1 MISKIQLH
9 SYFPKRDLFAG
20 SLNFIHQKTQ
30 GLSKRFFHFGALLP
44 YHPSDLSLSE
54 STPVA
59 LKISR
64 ELVHAT
70 IHMEREKQRGW
81 FSRSFASL
89 GDKPCAF
96 EIHSQTEA
104 MPHLQVGVA
113 HAQGR
118 RPTQEDVH
126 IACSGKIGAGK
137 AFHYD
142 LFGIIDGHGGDATA
156 RFVKAHLQ
164 EEIEKAL
171 LRHDI
176 RLDMYR
182 GKPSQSD
189 IDVWRALK
197 EAFVQLDARI
207 ARESE
212 FYYGESGAV
221 AVITLRIGASL
232 WTANL
237 GDCRAVL
244 KAGDETI
251 QLSVDAKPDMPR
263 FKNGIEKR
271 GGFVEEDENDAP
283 RMHGIRLQTGERSPQ
298 LSCARAFGDKA
309 IRGSRGHYV
318 VSPRPKIT
326 KVDLGAYQ
334 DRPLHLI
341 QACDGI
347 WDVASTRDAASLVGT
362 QDPEKAAA
370 SIVRAALNSGSTDN
384 CSVLLVRLA
393 QRPSTS

>member
-1 MISKIQLH
+1 
-9 SYFPKRDLFAG
+9 
-20 SLNFIHQKTQ
+20 
-30 GLSKRFFHFGALLP
+30 
-44 YHPSDLSLSE
+44 
-54 STPVA
+54 
-59 LKISR
+59 
-64 ELVHAT
+64 
-70 IHMEREKQRGW
+70 MEREKQRGW

-126 IACSGKIGAGK
+126 IACSGQIGAGK

-142 LFGIIDGHGGDATA
+142 LFGIVDGHGGDATA
-156 RFVKAHLQ
+156 NFVKAHLQ

-171 LRHDI
+171 LKHDV
-176 RLDMYR
+176 RFDMYR
-182 GKPSQSD
+182 GQSTQSD
-189 IDVWRALK
+189 RDVWKALK

-207 ARESE
+207 AREI
-212 FYYGESGAV
+212 GDDSGAA
-221 AVITLRIGASL
+221 AVITLRMGASL

-244 KAGDETI
+244 TAGRAMS
-251 QLSVDAKPDMPR
+251 QLSFDAKPDIPR
-263 FKNGIEKR
+263 FKKGIEKR
-271 GGFVEEDENDAP
+271 GGFVEEIHGVP
-283 RMHGIRLQTGERSPQ
+283 RINGILG
-298 LSCARAFGDKA
+298 CARAFGDKA
-309 IRGSRGHYV
+309 LRGSRGHYV

-326 KVDLGAYQ
+326 KVDLEAYQ
-334 DRPLHLI
+334 GRPLHLI
-341 QACDGI
+341 LACDGI

-384 CSVLLVRLA
+384 CSVLVVRLA